1 MAAIVNRPDPM
12 HSTAAQPP
20 HPRNARAALLA
31 TALLLALA
39 TLVPPAGGPGTAHA
53 APKATA
59 AAGAANASEA
69 TLHALFDAEQ
79 MPERMRQIMQAVDQ
93 AQLDAIA
100 SIADP
105 AEQERKRKAYATA
118 QPVMQQHF
126 AWQKLRPLVTEVYQT
141 QYTEA
146 DAQALLAFYGT
157 APGQLHLNKL
167 QPAMIEATLALA
179 KFMDERVDALFDS
192 SDDQGRAKGPKPPKP
207 TAWTAA
213 DAHDGLAA
221 DLVRLLMQDE
231 FNARMQ
237 RLESAMRAQ
246 TGLVQSGAPSKQQK
260 QWFANISQRMRA
272 EIRFDTVLPLIVQ
285 PLRAHLAPEELRVLL
300 ASERS
305 PARKAQRAKALAA
318 SDALSARL
326 QQTIRTEIFPE
337 LLAAMARA
345 ENAAAPANSDTKR

>member
-1 MAAIVNRPDPM
+1 M
-12 HSTAAQPP
+12 HSFALPP
-20 HPRNARAALLA
+20 FPRNARAPALVA
-31 TALLLALA
+31 ALLLALA
-39 TLVPPAGGPGTAHA
+39 TLVPPAGGLGTTAHA
-53 APKATA
+53 APKAVAPATA
-59 AAGAANASEA
+59 ASVA

-79 MPERMRQIMQAVDQ
+79 MPERMRQIMQAVNQ

-100 SIADP
+100 GIADP
-105 AEQERKRKAYATA
+105 AQQERKRKAYATA
-118 QPVMQQHF
+118 QPVLEQHF

-141 QYTEA
+141 QYSETE
-146 DAQALLAFYGT
+146 AQALLAFYGT

-167 QPAMIEATLALA
+167 QPAVIEATLALA
-179 KFMDERVDALFDS
+179 KFMDERVDALFES
-192 SDDQGRAKGPKPPKP
+192 SDDQGRAKGPQPPKP
-207 TAWTAA
+207 TPWVAA

-237 RLESAMRAQ
+237 RLESAMRSQ
-246 TGLVQSGAPSKQQK
+246 VGLVQSGAPSKQQQ

-272 EIRFDTVLPLIVQ
+272 EIRFDTNVLPLIVQ

-345 ENAAAPANSDTKR
+345 ENAATPASSDNTKR